1 MILFFC
7 KMKLEKHIKRSTWNK
22 VKQEL
27 MEKGYEDRYA
37 RAFKSAFYELK
48 KKQSVPN
55 SKLSTYIQR

>member
-1 MILFFC
+1 MN
-7 KMKLEKHIKRSTWNK
+7 LEKHIKRSAWNK

-27 MEKGYEDRYA
+27 MKKGYEGRYA